1 MSGGDAEW
9 FVYDHTVDGLFFKAL
24 RARITADVA
33 AKLKPLGIDLAG
45 KPKSVPHA
53 QWKQALVL
61 AAGLFEGTPDER
73 FRALGRAVLQRYE
86 ETLMGKP
93 VVGLMRLL
101 GPKRILQRVNSTLRS
116 GNNYIVANLK
126 PTGERSYEG
135 DVNECNGNP
144 HYVAGVIEQG
154 LIISGA
160 TNVRVEVKDFDGHRA
175 TYLIAWG

>member
-24 RARITADVA
+24 RARITPDVA